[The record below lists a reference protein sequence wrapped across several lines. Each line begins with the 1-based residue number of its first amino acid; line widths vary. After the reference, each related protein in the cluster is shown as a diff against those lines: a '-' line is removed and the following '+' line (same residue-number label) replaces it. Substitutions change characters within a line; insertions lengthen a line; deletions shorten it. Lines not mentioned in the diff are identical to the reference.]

1 MREPPRGLAILAWG
15 SEVWMCASLQEAW
28 ELSPEVDTL
37 QEQLLFPTGLTH
49 YALIWL
55 ETH

>member
-1 MREPPRGLAILAWG
+1 
-15 SEVWMCASLQEAW
+15 MCASLQEAW